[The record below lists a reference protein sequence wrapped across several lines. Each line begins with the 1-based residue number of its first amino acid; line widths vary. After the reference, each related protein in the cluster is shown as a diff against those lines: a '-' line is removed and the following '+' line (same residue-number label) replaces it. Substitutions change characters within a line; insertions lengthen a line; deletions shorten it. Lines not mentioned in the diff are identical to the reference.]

1 MADDR
6 ALGTQIAHRNLLR
19 ADESCGVVDP
29 PQGDVD
35 VWSEKQGAVLAEP
48 GRYEAGVKRR
58 QLGHRPIRRMRD
70 EYPRDVLVS
79 AAFDGG
85 DDRRDQRGGEV
96 VGQPIR
102 CARDRERTRVA
113 DVVDEMAVDRVVVPA
128 VGQRR
133 CGVGRPSQRCREHL
147 SRLAGRA
154 VWADCGQ
161 HAIRLKMKPEN
172 DAHVN
177 LRRRPLSLRRWARW
191 ALPPFRMNLLA
202 GQTMK
207 AGCGFAYSAGPKV
220 WTATRSDR

>member
-1 MADDR
+1 MSCPGQNATSETLVEAGDAETGIAVCGDGREMTRARPSGMADDR

-133 CGVGRPSQRCREHL
+133 CGVGDR
-147 SRLAGRA
+147 
-154 VWADCGQ
+154 D
-161 HAIRLKMKPEN
+161 
-172 DAHVN
+172 
-177 LRRRPLSLRRWARW
+177 RWARRLELSRQHGRW
-191 ALPPFRMNLLA
+191 ESEDANRLNGDTFGNDCSVRQVA
-202 GQTMK
+202 
-207 AGCGFAYSAGPKV
+207 
-220 WTATRSDR
+220 